1 MTVAEE
7 TAETRRDAEPDAPV
21 RSSRRGSPLAWRLLP
36 FLPGVLLIAGWQWA
50 SDRLV
55 RKAYISTPAD
65 VLRRLYE
72 LFTTGEVYPHLS
84 TTFTEL
90 FFGYGI
96 GALAGIGAGY
106 LLGRSH
112 LLAHTFEPYILGFYG
127 VPKIAFA
134 PLFIIWFGVGVS
146 SKIALTAAMVFFM
159 VFFNV
164 YFGVRSVDRELL
176 SVAKILGVTRRKL
189 TRYVYLPA
197 SLPHIVLGLR
207 SALPYSVIG
216 VVVGEFSSASS
227 GLGLYM
233 YQSSVNFDPAGVFA
247 GVLILLLYV
256 LIGSLILG
264 AIQRRGLRWQP
275 KAADRSPSA

>member
-1 MTVAEE
+1 MTVVDSA
-7 TAETRRDAEPDAPV
+7 RDRVEATPPATK
-21 RSSRRGSPLAWRLLP
+21 RGPRLLP
-36 FLPGVLLIAGWQWA
+36 FAGRLLPLIPGVVLVLGWQYA
-50 SDRLV
+50 SDRLI
-55 RKAYISTPAD
+55 RKAYVSSPTD
-65 VLRRLYE
+65 VVQRLYD
-72 LFTTGEVYPHLS
+72 LFASGEVFPHLQ

-90 FFGYGI
+90 VFGYGI
-96 GALAGIGAGY
+96 GALVGIMVGY
-106 LLGRSH
+106 SLGRSR
-112 LLAHTFEPYILGFYG
+112 LMARMLEPYILAFYG

-146 SKIALTAAMVFFM
+146 SKIALAGAMVFFM

-176 SVAKILGVTRRKL
+176 DVADVMGVKGRKL

-247 GVLILLLYV
+247 GVIILLLYV
-256 LIGSLILG
+256 LLGSLLLS
-264 AIQRRGLRWQP
+264 AVQKRALRWQP
-275 KAADRSPSA
+275 QSHDRSPSA